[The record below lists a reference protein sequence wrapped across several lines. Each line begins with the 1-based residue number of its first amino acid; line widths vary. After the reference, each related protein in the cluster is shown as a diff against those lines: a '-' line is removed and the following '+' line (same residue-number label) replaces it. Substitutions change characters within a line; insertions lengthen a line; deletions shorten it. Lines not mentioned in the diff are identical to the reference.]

1 MQQKVLIIEDITTSL
16 ALLKKLVERAG
27 LKPVVA
33 TTLAEARHIFLHSD
47 PEHYLCAIVDYHLPD
62 APNGEAIDYAI
73 DSFIPTIV
81 STGKL
86 DADTRNRVL
95 AKDVVDYIP
104 KENAQVFDYL
114 MRLLSR
120 LEKNKGIE
128 VIVADP
134 KRQNRT
140 AMAALLRRHNFITLE
155 CATTED
161 VETLLGKHPNVKLLL
176 IDSEI
181 KGELATQFVAHLRK
195 TYSKETLAILGLSAD
210 ENNLLSARF
219 IKSGAN
225 DFVKKPFC
233 HEELLCR
240 ITLNIDLIEKVE
252 TIRRTANT
260 DYLTGLPN
268 RRHFFYT
275 VDQYQQAPL
284 SHQSVA
290 LIDLDHFKRI
300 NDTYG
305 HDAGDAVLKAVARR
319 IASHCADLVV
329 SRFGGEEFCVYLP
342 DLPSEA
348 AIERIEALRQHIA
361 SKPVNF
367 KDQML
372 PVTASIGLTTASST
386 NVHEML
392 TRADKLLYQAKTG
405 GRNQVAHD

>member
-1 MQQKVLIIEDITTSL
+1 MQQKVLIIEDSSTSL

-73 DSFIPTIV
+73 ESFIPTIV

-275 VDQYQQAPL
+275 VDQYQQTPL

>member
-1 MQQKVLIIEDITTSL
+1 MQQKVLIIEDSSTSL

-73 DSFIPTIV
+73 ESFIPTIV

-319 IASHCADLVV
+319 IASQCADLVV

>member
-1 MQQKVLIIEDITTSL
+1 MQQKVLIIEDSSTSL

>member
-1 MQQKVLIIEDITTSL
+1 MQQKVLIIEDSSTSL

-73 DSFIPTIV
+73 ESFIPTIV

-134 KRQNRT
+134 KRQSRT

>member
-1 MQQKVLIIEDITTSL
+1 MQQKVLIIEDSSTSL

-392 TRADKLLYQAKTG
+392 TRADKRLYQAKTG

>member
-1 MQQKVLIIEDITTSL
+1 MQQKVLIIEDSSTSL

-73 DSFIPTIV
+73 ESFIPTIV

-134 KRQNRT
+134 KRQSRT

-161 VETLLGKHPNVKLLL
+161 VEALLGKHPNVKLLL

-319 IASHCADLVV
+319 IASQCADLVV

-405 GRNQVAHD
+405 GRNQVVHD

>member
-1 MQQKVLIIEDITTSL
+1 MQQKVLIIEDSSTSL
-16 ALLKKLVERAG
+16 ALLKKLVEKAG

-73 DSFIPTIV
+73 ESFIPTIV
-81 STGKL
+81 STAKL
-86 DADTRNRVL
+86 DADTRNSVL

-176 IDSEI
+176 IDSEV
-181 KGELATQFVAHLRK
+181 KGELPTQFVAHLRK

-240 ITLNIDLIEKVE
+240 IMLNIDLIEKVE

-405 GRNQVAHD
+405 GRNQVVHD

>member
-1 MQQKVLIIEDITTSL
+1 MQQKVLIIEDSSTSL

-386 NVHEML
+386 NVNEML

>member
-1 MQQKVLIIEDITTSL
+1 MQQKVLIIEDSSTSL

-73 DSFIPTIV
+73 ESFIPTIV

-161 VETLLGKHPNVKLLL
+161 VETLLGKHSNVKLLL

-275 VDQYQQAPL
+275 VDQYQQTPL

>member
-1 MQQKVLIIEDITTSL
+1 MQQKVLIIEDSSTSL

-181 KGELATQFVAHLRK
+181 RRELATQFVAHLRK

>member
-1 MQQKVLIIEDITTSL
+1 MQQKVLIIEDSSTSL

-73 DSFIPTIV
+73 ESFIPTIV

-134 KRQNRT
+134 KRQSRT

-161 VETLLGKHPNVKLLL
+161 VEALLGKHPNVKLLL

>member
-1 MQQKVLIIEDITTSL
+1 MQQKVLIIEDSSTSL

-73 DSFIPTIV
+73 ESFIPTIV

-275 VDQYQQAPL
+275 VDQYQQTPL

-367 KDQML
+367 QDQML

>member
-1 MQQKVLIIEDITTSL
+1 MQQKVLIIEDSSTSL

-73 DSFIPTIV
+73 ESFIPTIV

-134 KRQNRT
+134 KRQSRT

-275 VDQYQQAPL
+275 VDQYQQTPL

>member
-1 MQQKVLIIEDITTSL
+1 MQQKVLIIEDSSTSL

-33 TTLAEARHIFLHSD
+33 TTLAEARHIFLHSE
-47 PEHYLCAIVDYHLPD
+47 PEDYLCAIVDYHLPD

-73 DSFIPTIV
+73 ESFIPTIV

-319 IASHCADLVV
+319 IASQCADLVV

>member
-1 MQQKVLIIEDITTSL
+1 MQQKVLIIEDSSTSL

-73 DSFIPTIV
+73 ESFIPTIV

-134 KRQNRT
+134 KRQSRT

-275 VDQYQQAPL
+275 VDQYQQTSL

-367 KDQML
+367 QDQML

>member
-1 MQQKVLIIEDITTSL
+1 MQQKVLIIEDSSTSL

-73 DSFIPTIV
+73 ESFIPTIV

-361 SKPVNF
+361 SNPVNF

>member
-1 MQQKVLIIEDITTSL
+1 MQQKVLIIEDSSTSL
-16 ALLKKLVERAG
+16 ALLKKLVEKAG

-73 DSFIPTIV
+73 ESFIPTIV
-81 STGKL
+81 STAKL
-86 DADTRNRVL
+86 DADTRNSVL

-176 IDSEI
+176 IDSEV
-181 KGELATQFVAHLRK
+181 KGELPTQFVAHLRK

-240 ITLNIDLIEKVE
+240 IMLNIDLIEKVE

-275 VDQYQQAPL
+275 VDQYQQTPL

>member
-1 MQQKVLIIEDITTSL
+1 MQQKVLIIEDSSTSL

-73 DSFIPTIV
+73 ESFIPTIV

-155 CATTED
+155 CATTQD

-367 KDQML
+367 QDQML
-372 PVTASIGLTTASST
+372 AVTASIGLTTASST

>member
-1 MQQKVLIIEDITTSL
+1 MQQKVLIIEDSSTSL

-73 DSFIPTIV
+73 ESFIPTIV

-161 VETLLGKHPNVKLLL
+161 VETLLGKHSNVKLLL

-275 VDQYQQAPL
+275 VDQYQQTPL

-367 KDQML
+367 QDQML

>member
-1 MQQKVLIIEDITTSL
+1 MQQKVLIIEDSSTSL

-73 DSFIPTIV
+73 ESFIPTIV
-81 STGKL
+81 STAKL

>member
-1 MQQKVLIIEDITTSL
+1 MQQKVLIIEDSSTSL

-73 DSFIPTIV
+73 ESFIPTIV

-367 KDQML
+367 QDQML

>member
-1 MQQKVLIIEDITTSL
+1 MQQKVLVIEDSSTSL
-16 ALLKKLVERAG
+16 ALLRKLVEQAG
-27 LKPVVA
+27 LKPVIA

-47 PEHYLCAIVDYHLPD
+47 PEDYLCAIVDYHLPD

-81 STGKL
+81 STGNV
-86 DADTRNRVL
+86 DAVTRSVVL

-120 LEKNKGIE
+120 LEKNKGIG

-140 AMAALLRRHNFITLE
+140 AMAALLRRHNFITFE
-155 CATTED
+155 CASTEEID
-161 VETLLGKHPNVKLLL
+161 GLLSTYPNIKLLL
-176 IDSEI
+176 IDSEV
-181 KGELATQFVAHLRK
+181 KGELPTQFVAHLRK
-195 TYSKETLAILGLSAD
+195 SFDKETLAILGLSED

-240 ITLNIDLIEKVE
+240 IMLNIDLIEKVE

-275 VDQYQQAPL
+275 VEHYKQSDLRY
-284 SHQSVA
+284 QSVA
-290 LIDLDHFKRI
+290 LIDLDHFKQV
-300 NDTYG
+300 NDNYG
-305 HDAGDAVLKAVARR
+305 HDAGDAVLKAVAKR
-319 IASHCADLVV
+319 IAKHCSDMVV
-329 SRFGGEEFCVYLP
+329 SRFGGEEFCIFLP
-342 DLPSEA
+342 DVPAEEA
-348 AIERIEALRQHIA
+348 VKRIEVLRQHIA
-361 SKPVNF
+361 ATPINYNGVS
-367 KDQML
+367 L
-372 PVTASIGLTTASST
+372 PVTASIGLTTNASG
-386 NVHEML
+386 NIHELL
-392 TRADKLLYQAKTG
+392 TQADKLLYEAKSS
-405 GRNQVAHD
+405 GRNRIVHD

>member
-1 MQQKVLIIEDITTSL
+1 MQQKVLIIEDSSTSL

-73 DSFIPTIV
+73 ESFIPTIV

-134 KRQNRT
+134 KRQSRT

-275 VDQYQQAPL
+275 VDQYQQTPL

-367 KDQML
+367 QDQML

>member
-1 MQQKVLIIEDITTSL
+1 MQQKVLIIEDSSTSL

-73 DSFIPTIV
+73 ESFIPTIV
-81 STGKL
+81 STAKL

-240 ITLNIDLIEKVE
+240 IMLNIDLIEKVE

-275 VDQYQQAPL
+275 VDQYQQTPM

-290 LIDLDHFKRI
+290 LIDLDHFKQI
-300 NDTYG
+300 NDKYG

-367 KDQML
+367 LDQML

-386 NVHEML
+386 NVNEML

-405 GRNQVAHD
+405 GRNQVIHD

>member
-1 MQQKVLIIEDITTSL
+1 MQQKVLIIEDSSTSL

-27 LKPVVA
+27 LKPIVA

-73 DSFIPTIV
+73 ESFIPTIV

-161 VETLLGKHPNVKLLL
+161 VEALLASHPNVKLLL

-181 KGELATQFVAHLRK
+181 KGGLATQFVAHLRK
-195 TYSKETLAILGLSAD
+195 TYNKETLAILGLSAD

>member
-1 MQQKVLIIEDITTSL
+1 MQQKVLIIEDSSTSL

-47 PEHYLCAIVDYHLPD
+47 PEDYLCAIVDYHLPD

-73 DSFIPTIV
+73 ESFIPTIV

-195 TYSKETLAILGLSAD
+195 TYNKETLAILGLSAD

-275 VDQYQQAPL
+275 VDQYQQTPL

-367 KDQML
+367 QDQML

>member
-1 MQQKVLIIEDITTSL
+1 MQQKVLIIEDSSTSL

-73 DSFIPTIV
+73 ESFIPTIV

-134 KRQNRT
+134 KRQSRT

-367 KDQML
+367 QDQML

>member
-1 MQQKVLIIEDITTSL
+1 
-16 ALLKKLVERAG
+16 
-27 LKPVVA
+27 
-33 TTLAEARHIFLHSD
+33 
-47 PEHYLCAIVDYHLPD
+47 
-62 APNGEAIDYAI
+62 
-73 DSFIPTIV
+73 
-81 STGKL
+81 
-86 DADTRNRVL
+86 VL

-240 ITLNIDLIEKVE
+240 IMLNIDLIEKVE

-275 VDQYQQAPL
+275 VDQYQQTPM

-290 LIDLDHFKRI
+290 LIDLDHFKQI
-300 NDTYG
+300 NDKYG

-367 KDQML
+367 LDQML

-386 NVHEML
+386 NVNEML

-405 GRNQVAHD
+405 GRNQVIHD

>member
-1 MQQKVLIIEDITTSL
+1 MQQKVLIIEDSSTSL

-47 PEHYLCAIVDYHLPD
+47 PEDYLCAIVDYHLPD

-73 DSFIPTIV
+73 ESFIPTIV

-240 ITLNIDLIEKVE
+240 IMLNIDLIEKVE

-342 DLPSEA
+342 DLPSEV
-348 AIERIEALRQHIA
+348 AIERIKALRQHIA

-367 KDQML
+367 QDQML

>member
-1 MQQKVLIIEDITTSL
+1 MQQKVLIIEDSSTSL

-73 DSFIPTIV
+73 ESFIPTIV

-386 NVHEML
+386 NVNEML

>member
-1 MQQKVLIIEDITTSL
+1 MQQKVLIIEDSSTSL

-73 DSFIPTIV
+73 ESFIPTIV

>member
-1 MQQKVLIIEDITTSL
+1 MQQKVLIIEDSSTSL

-319 IASHCADLVV
+319 IASQCADLVV